1 MLETIP
7 DGHHP
12 RGVQHLHDDDAP
24 RQRAT
29 DVEVL
34 PQSQAEEVPGGLQH
48 LQAGLHQSHLPGY
61 RRIEGEVKAMILSQ
75 IVEKIEAIQS

>member
-1 MLETIP
+1 MIP

-34 PQSQAEEVPGGLQH
+34 PQPQAEEVPGGLQH
-48 LQAGLHQSHLPGY
+48 LQAGLHQPHLPGY
-61 RRIEGEVKAMILSQ
+61 RRIKG
-75 IVEKIEAIQS
+75 AI